1 MNAGDSIK
9 LVDFGKT
16 PFGYRRELLALG
28 MTIGVEIKIIRVAPF
43 GCPIQIDLRVTM
55 LILRKDELFN
65 LIWEKQA

>member
-1 MNAGDSIK
+1 
-9 LVDFGKT
+9 
-16 PFGYRRELLALG
+16 

-43 GCPIQIDLRVTM
+43 GCPIQIDLRGTM